1 MQKKQD
7 TTWLNSTRSNPS
19 GETLE
24 QHGFD
29 SKTGVCVNPFGQKPA
44 WAIRL
49 AAKIR
54 SRRDIE
60 DAEEAPF

>member
-1 MQKKQD
+1 MRTKQD
-7 TTWLNSTRSNPS
+7 TTWLSSTKSKPA

-29 SKTGVCVNPFGQKPA
+29 PQTGVCVNPFGQKPA

-49 AAKIR
+49 ADKIR
-54 SRRDIE
+54 AKRDLE